1 MFMNAVRTQV
11 RPSQR
16 VQYSSQEWAKRALQ
30 LMSEQGVSPTPRHY
44 QLWYTYASGEA
55 PLLNRMIDNCIAHT
69 KRVGDELSE
78 RLYLKFFGAKGEN
91 ALVQETG
98 QLMHA
103 ELDKVIARLNSAESD
118 TTRFGNVLMEYGDDI
133 ADLADGDGIKAL
145 VSGLARETKEMEV
158 KTRSLES
165 ELKKS
170 SEEIKKLKA
179 NLDTARAES
188 MIDDL
193 TGIGNRKQ
201 FDCALKMATE
211 DSAMSHQPLSLV
223 FGDVDHFKKFNDTWG
238 HKLGDHVLKLVAQ
251 QMKILIGDRGT
262 PTRYGGEEFAIIMP
276 DTTLSDALA
285 FAEELRISVS
295 KKQMKTK
302 ATGVALG
309 RITMSFG
316 VTQYMAGESMDAF
329 VERADC
335 ALYAAKSAGR
345 NKVIPADAL
354 QITAAE

>member
-1 MFMNAVRTQV
+1 MNAVKTQV
-11 RPSQR
+11 TPSQR
-16 VQYSSQEWAKRALQ
+16 IQNTSQEWAKRALQ
-30 LMSEQGVSPTPRHY
+30 LMSEQGVSPTPRNY
-44 QLWYTYASGEA
+44 QLWYTYASGDA

-69 KRVGDELSE
+69 KKVGDELSE
-78 RLYLKFFGAKGEN
+78 RLYLKFFGDTGAQ

-103 ELDKVIARLNSAESD
+103 ELDKVIARLHSAEND

-145 VSGLARETKEMEV
+145 VSGLARETKEMET

-179 NLDTARAES
+179 NLDAARAES
-188 MIDDL
+188 MTDEL

-201 FDCALKMATE
+201 FDCVLKMTTE
-211 DSAMSHQPLSLV
+211 DATMSHQPLSLV

-251 QMKILIGDRGT
+251 QMKLLAGERGT
-262 PTRYGGEEFAIIMP
+262 PTRYGGEEFAIILP
-276 DTTLSDALA
+276 GTPLPDALA
-285 FAEELRISVS
+285 FAESLRMAVS
-295 KKQMKTK
+295 KKQMKIK

-309 RITMSFG
+309 HITMSFG
-316 VTQYMAGESMDAF
+316 VTQYAAGESMDAF
-329 VERADC
+329 VERADS
-335 ALYAAKSAGR
+335 ALYAAKAAGR
-345 NKVIPADAL
+345 NKVIPADPP
-354 QITAAE
+354 QIRAAS